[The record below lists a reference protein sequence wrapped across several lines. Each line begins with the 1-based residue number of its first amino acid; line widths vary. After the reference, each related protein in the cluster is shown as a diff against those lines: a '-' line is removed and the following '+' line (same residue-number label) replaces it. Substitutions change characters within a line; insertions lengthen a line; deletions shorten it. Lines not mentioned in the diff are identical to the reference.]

1 MGVKIVRFIT
11 IYIASLSFVGY
22 IPLFPG
28 TFGTLIALPLY
39 FYLSKIS
46 ISVLMHSLI
55 LILLLIGG
63 GIICHLS
70 ERYFS
75 QKDPSQIIL
84 DEFLGYLVAVFLI
97 PFSLKNVLLSFFLFR
112 FFDIR
117 KPFFISKLQVISGG
131 AGVLADDIAAG
142 IMTNLFLQVYQLV

>member
-1 MGVKIVRFIT
+1 MEVKIVRFIT
-11 IYIASLSFVGY
+11 IYIVSLSFVGY

-28 TFGTLIALPLY
+28 TLGTLMALPFY

-46 ISVLMHSLI
+46 INVLMHSLI

-63 GIICHLS
+63 SIICHWG

-75 QKDPSQIIL
+75 QKDPQQIIL

-97 PFSLKNVLLSFFLFR
+97 PFSLKNVLVSFFLFR

-131 AGVLADDIAAG
+131 MGVLADDIAAG
-142 IMTNLFLQVYQLV
+142 VITNLFLQVYQLI

>member
-22 IPLFPG
+22 FPLFPG
-28 TFGTLIALPLY
+28 TLGTLMALPLY
-39 FYLSKIS
+39 FYLSKIDV
-46 ISVLMHSLI
+46 SVLMYSLM

-63 GIICHLS
+63 GVVCHWS
-70 ERYFS
+70 EKYFN
-75 QKDPSQIIL
+75 QKDPPQIIL

-97 PFSLKNVLLSFFLFR
+97 PFSLKNILISFLLFR
-112 FFDIR
+112 FLDIK

-131 AGVLADDIAAG
+131 MGVLVDDVATG
-142 IMTNLFLQVYQLV
+142 IMTNLFLQVYQLI